1 MTILSVVFVVSQ
13 SLVLVHELVHHPPAS
28 ETGH

>member
-13 SLVLVHELVHHPPAS
+13 SLVLVHELMHRPPAS
-28 ETGH
+28 ESGR